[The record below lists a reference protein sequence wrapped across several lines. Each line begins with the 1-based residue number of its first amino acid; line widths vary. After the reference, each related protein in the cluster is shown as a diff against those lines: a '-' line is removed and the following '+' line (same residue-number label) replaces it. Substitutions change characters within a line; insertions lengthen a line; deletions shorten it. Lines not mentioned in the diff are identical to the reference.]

1 MKKICFVTAARS
13 EYGLLKWLMKEVENS
28 DSFELQLIVTGA
40 HLLDEQGHTIETIRE
55 DGFNISE
62 VVDAQLDTSSKEEIA
77 ASMGRMGSL
86 FSHSFA
92 RLKPDYVVVL
102 GDRYELLPVVNS
114 AFIMRIPVIHIS
126 GGDITE
132 GAIDDGIRNA
142 VTMLA
147 DYHFP
152 GIESS
157 AENIKRM
164 RGSDK
169 NIWAVGEPGLDSFN
183 RETLMTR
190 EELAAYLGLDIERK
204 WVLFTFHA
212 ETKQSTEYNLTAVE
226 NCLSALTSE
235 DNTQIIATY
244 SNADFGG
251 KHINDYLQ
259 EVSQEK
265 PGKVIVIPSLGTRRY
280 FSLMKQVVCVAG
292 NSSSGIVEAP
302 TLGVP
307 VINVGDRQK
316 GRHQC
321 KNVIQTSTDIESIS
335 NAIEEVKKKT
345 HCVQDFY
352 WGDGHTA
359 ERIIMILEKE
369 L

>member
-1 MKKICFVTAARS
+1 MKKICFVTATRS
-13 EYGLLKWLMKEVENS
+13 EYGLLKWLMKEVEKS
-28 DSFELQLIVTGA
+28 DAFELQLIVTGA
-40 HLLDEQGHTIETIRE
+40 HLLEEQGHTIDVIRD
-55 DGFNISE
+55 DGFKVSE
-62 VVDAQLDTSSKEEIA
+62 VVDAQLDTTSKEEIA
-77 ASMGRMGSL
+77 ASMGRMGEL

-92 RLKPDYVVVL
+92 RLMPDYIVVL

-114 AFIMRIPVIHIS
+114 AFIMRIPIIHIS

-152 GIESS
+152 GVESS

-169 NIWAVGEPGLDSFN
+169 NIWTVGEPGLDSFN
-183 RETLMTR
+183 RESLMTR
-190 EELAAYLGLDIERK
+190 EELAADLDLDVDSK

-212 ETKQSTEYNLTAVE
+212 ETKQSTDYNLTAVR
-226 NCLSALTSE
+226 NCLSALSSE
-235 DNTQIIATY
+235 DNTQIVATY

-251 KHINDYLQ
+251 KLINEYLQ
-259 EVSQEK
+259 GVSQEQ
-265 PGKVIVIPSLGTRRY
+265 PGRIIVIPSLGTRRY
-280 FSLMKQVVCVAG
+280 FSLMKQVACIVG

-302 TLGVP
+302 ALGVP

-321 KNVIQTSTDIESIS
+321 KNVIQTSADIECLG
-335 NAIEEVKKKT
+335 NAIEEVKKNT
-345 HCVQDFY
+345 HSVQDFY

-359 ERIIMILEKE
+359 ERIITILEKE

>member
-1 MKKICFVTAARS
+1 MKKISFVTAARS
-13 EYGLLKWLMKEVENS
+13 EYGLLKWLMKEVERS

-40 HLLDEQGHTIETIRE
+40 HLLEEQGHTIDIIRE

-62 VVDAQLDTSSKEEIA
+62 VVDSQLDTTTKEEIA

-86 FSHSFA
+86 FAHSFA
-92 RLKPDYVVVL
+92 RLMPDYVVVL

-114 AFIMRIPVIHIS
+114 AFIMRIPIIHIS
-126 GGDITE
+126 GGDVTE

-169 NIWAVGEPGLDSFN
+169 NIWTVGEPGLDSFN
-183 RETLMTR
+183 REPLMTR
-190 EELAAYLGLDIERK
+190 EELAADLGLDYKSR

-212 ETKQSTEYNLTAVE
+212 ETKQSVDYNLTAVR
-226 NCLSALTSE
+226 NCMSVLSSE
-235 DNTQIIATY
+235 ENTQVVATY

-251 KHINDYLQ
+251 KNINDYLQ
-259 EVSQEK
+259 EVSREQ
-265 PGKVIVIPSLGTRRY
+265 PGRIISIPSLGTRRY
-280 FSLMKQVVCVAG
+280 FSLMKQVACVIG

-302 TLGVP
+302 ALGVP

-321 KNVIQTSTDIESIS
+321 KNIVQTSIETESIS
-335 NAIEEVKKKT
+335 KAIEEVRKNAHQIK
-345 HCVQDFY
+345 DFY

-359 ERIIMILEKE
+359 ERIIKILEKE